1 MQPLPPAPTRPAL
14 CKRTFSPHHSPRA
27 AGGPRGLAQLGARG
41 QGGKGAQGLSGPTE
55 AEEGKGNCRA
65 VAQHKMRQQ
74 SKGQTARNHLAE
86 ERGHK
91 CTVPGRPRADHRGR
105 GRRVETRSDTD
116 PKGERKPYVE
126 HRPLRRAGEI
136 YGRAGTVGHRARGGR
151 GAQGEGARWT
161 QEVASNGAHSR
172 PFQSGWWQQGGKNL
186 KPKANSRD
194 MHGASRVTESGEA
207 RLGSAP
213 GSKTPVPGC
222 EHSRR
227 RAGPVEGVRE
237 LRHTAA
243 AQGGAG
249 RGKERRGAPRNSAP
263 FAPAGGGVAS
273 RHSGGQFRIP
283 KPARDL
289 L

>member
-1 MQPLPPAPTRPAL
+1 MAKPALAPLHGPRGRGDSEFCERTVSILLSSRSCQAGTTKEGGKAGAVSLLRMQPLPPAPTRPAL

-27 AGGPRGLAQLGARG
+27 AGGPRGLAQLGDRG

-136 YGRAGTVGHRARGGR
+136 YGRAGTVGTEPGV
-151 GAQGEGARWT
+151 GEGARWT
-161 QEVASNGAHSR
+161 QEVAPNGAHSR
-172 PFQSGWWQQGGKNL
+172 PFQSGWWQQEE
-186 KPKANSRD
+186 
-194 MHGASRVTESGEA
+194 RV
-207 RLGSAP
+207 
-213 GSKTPVPGC
+213 
-222 EHSRR
+222 
-227 RAGPVEGVRE
+227 
-237 LRHTAA
+237 
-243 AQGGAG
+243 
-249 RGKERRGAPRNSAP
+249 
-263 FAPAGGGVAS
+263 
-273 RHSGGQFRIP
+273 
-283 KPARDL
+283 
-289 L
+289 